1 MVNAVILYNIYSST
15 QVIGGI
21 QDPIRWPSIT
31 HCNVAL
37 AIFFNLPS
45 VEATTAENSKIKAH
59 LHLFHLGFTIVY
71 KLNHCK
77 PQT

>member
-45 VEATTAENSKIKAH
+45 VEATTENSKLSFIPSRAYNC
-59 LHLFHLGFTIVY
+59 I
-71 KLNHCK
+71 
-77 PQT
+77 QTKSLKTVN